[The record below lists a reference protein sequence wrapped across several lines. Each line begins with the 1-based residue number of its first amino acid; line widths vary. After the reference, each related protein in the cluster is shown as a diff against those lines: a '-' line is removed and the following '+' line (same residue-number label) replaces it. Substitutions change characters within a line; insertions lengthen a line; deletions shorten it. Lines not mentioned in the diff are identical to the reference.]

1 MCEYSLGHFSI
12 RFSVELQS
20 GIFGEND
27 SRIAK
32 ALNKHA
38 AALLPLVSGQVELQ
52 PHWQPFPFI
61 TTCSGAWFV
70 SRSYVEVGEW
80 VAVYLLIH
88 HGVDSCMW

>member
-1 MCEYSLGHFSI
+1 MNVHSLNDFAN

-38 AALLPLVSGQVELQ
+38 AALLPLVSG
-52 PHWQPFPFI
+52 H
-61 TTCSGAWFV
+61 
-70 SRSYVEVGEW
+70 
-80 VAVYLLIH
+80 
-88 HGVDSCMW
+88 D